1 MNQKELNE
9 LRRRW
14 KPDKNAISRIYGC
27 FVNSNKEI
35 ITDLDESL
43 GMMTQEEAEK
53 YLSLLKKALSGALG
67 KNLIDIVFSNQQVMT
82 GEEHRMLMDLRT
94 SGAKDARVRQAF
106 YQKVIQSLDM
116 GESNYLLL
124 LASDSY
130 DVPRRNRDALRAE
143 GSDEVFS
150 YILCAVCP
158 VKTGKT
164 ELGYFSGDNEF
175 HCAASQTVAAPELGF
190 LFPAFDNRSANI
202 YNALFYSR
210 KEGELHQEFIDAVFH
225 TDLPMSAAEQRE
237 AFESAL
243 SESLGSACSLEIV
256 QAIHGHLA
264 AIIEEHRETKDPEPL
279 TVSPCEVSKII
290 LDCGASEEQAEAFQA
305 ACGERF
311 GAGAVLNPA
320 NLIDAKKVEAGV
332 IGGYGAERVIHAQAA
347 GVFMNVRKIGDL
359 VEKGETIAT
368 IRTPEGAEIPVTAQI
383 PGILR
388 GLLRSGYPVTP
399 GFKIADIDPRREELS
414 NCFLISDKSRCI
426 AGSVLELV
434 CAQVWQ

>member
-27 FVNSNKEI
+27 FVNSNREI

-53 YLSLLKKALSGALG
+53 YLSLLKKTLSGALG

-130 DVPRRNRDALRAE
+130 DVPHRNRDALRAE

-190 LFPAFDNRSANI
+190 LFPAFDNRSTNI
-202 YNALFYSR
+202 YNALYYTHDIKVS
-210 KEGELHQEFIDAVFH
+210 QDALIEALFNTPV
-225 TDLPMSAAEQRE
+225 PMPAAEQKKCFE
-237 AFESAL
+237 ALLTTAL
-243 SESLGSACSLEIV
+243 GDECNLDVV
-256 QAIHGHLA
+256 QTVHDQLCQR
-264 AIIEEHRETKDPEPL
+264 IELHKEAKVPEPL
-279 TVSPCEVSKII
+279 MIAKADVKEALAS
-290 LDCGASEEQAEAFQA
+290 CGVSEEHLAKFSVDYDETFGFEADLHPKNIIDSK
-305 ACGERF
+305 RF
-311 GAGAVLNPA
+311 EIKTPDVSIKVDPTRSD
-320 NLIDAKKVEAGV
+320 LIETRV
-332 IGGYGAERVIHAQAA
+332 IGGVKYIMICADENVEVNGVSIH
-347 GVFMNVRKIGDL
+347 
-359 VEKGETIAT
+359 
-368 IRTPEGAEIPVTAQI
+368 
-383 PGILR
+383 
-388 GLLRSGYPVTP
+388 
-399 GFKIADIDPRREELS
+399 IDEQEPA
-414 NCFLISDKSRCI
+414 K
-426 AGSVLELV
+426 V
-434 CAQVWQ
+434 